1 MKAKLQLQHKVS
13 ADETDVHQD
22 HQIASEVPEMKG
34 VPAVDEIVES
44 AADIGDAQAEIVV
57 SKR

>member
-1 MKAKLQLQHKVS
+1 
-13 ADETDVHQD
+13 
-22 HQIASEVPEMKG
+22 MKG